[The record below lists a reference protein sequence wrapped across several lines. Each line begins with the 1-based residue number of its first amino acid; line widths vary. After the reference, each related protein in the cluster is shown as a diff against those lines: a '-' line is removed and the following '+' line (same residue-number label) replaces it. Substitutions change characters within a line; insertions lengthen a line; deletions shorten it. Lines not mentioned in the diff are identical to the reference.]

1 MAVQSILMVQ
11 YYFDKKRPFATGI
24 SSVGHSMGTV
34 TMLPL
39 VSVLNLYFG
48 IRGALV
54 LHAGITMQNIVLA
67 SLFRPID
74 VKAKDKK
81 YQERYVTEEKSGY
94 ESTQEN
100 NGTED
105 GRGRIYVKKRD
116 ESRFHRVLNNCRSML
131 KLWDFSLFKERVF
144 VQFLLALVLQEFG
157 IAVMYRFTSVKAVAD
172 GVTTIEASLLPP
184 ITGKYISTLS
194 TV

>member
-67 SLFRPID
+67 SLFRPLD

-81 YQERYVTEEKSGY
+81 YQERYVTQEKSGY

-100 NGTED
+100 NGTEE
-105 GRGRIYVKKRD
+105 GRGRIYVKTRG
-116 ESRFHRVLNNCRSML
+116 EC
-131 KLWDFSLFKERVF
+131 
-144 VQFLLALVLQEFG
+144 
-157 IAVMYRFTSVKAVAD
+157 
-172 GVTTIEASLLPP
+172 P
-184 ITGKYISTLS
+184 
-194 TV
+194 